1 MNQPVCLG
9 LTAQLRLLH
18 VREFLAAV
26 DRHFPEGIP
35 LEYSAAIRHELEP
48 IVVAAQLEL
57 LETELADLICA
68 GDELALENL
77 LERKH

>member
-1 MNQPVCLG
+1 MNRPICLG

-26 DRHFPEGIP
+26 DRHFPDGIP

-57 LETELADLICA
+57 LETELADLVVA
-68 GDELALENL
+68 ASDVSLENV

>member
-1 MNQPVCLG
+1 MIPGQPS
-9 LTAQLRLLH
+9 AQLRLQH

-48 IVVAAQLEL
+48 LVVAAQLEL
-57 LETELADLICA
+57 LDNELEELAIAD
-68 GDELALENL
+68 ALDVRIIFEK
-77 LERKH
+77 RH